1 VKFFSKIRRIAIVWA
16 FAGIGST
23 CALVAYQFLTNFT
36 PFPRATL
43 IVFVILCPIS
53 LLSIA
58 FIDAQPGTGAFY
70 LVWAVIALLNSG
82 LYALV
87 AAAIAR
93 RLAKKSP
100 TRI

>member
-1 VKFFSKIRRIAIVWA
+1 MFGARGSKAEPMADV
-16 FAGIGST
+16 T
-23 CALVAYQFLTNFT
+23 
-36 PFPRATL
+36 
-43 IVFVILCPIS
+43 LCPIS
-53 LLSIA
+53 LLSIV

-100 TRI
+100 ART